1 LNIANILVEKI
12 IASIKSIETTDADMI
27 LKISMIEE
35 FIKHAKLS
43 AAARKCTKS
52 GGLKMQVR
60 NGSKSSHWMPLSGS
74 SDRLITEAESFRFRL
89 FPSFDSF
96 CPQ

>member
-1 LNIANILVEKI
+1 LALSRHQVEILR
-12 IASIKSIETTDADMI
+12 
-27 LKISMIEE
+27 
-35 FIKHAKLS
+35 KLS

-52 GGLKMQVR
+52 GGLKMRVR